1 MIRKVIILLGLV
13 CTCVSAQAFQLSI
26 LEQQPTL
33 TAQNWT
39 LEDGLPVNT
48 VGRVTQDSLGYLWI
62 STYDG
67 LVRFDGLEFEIFN
80 YSNTP
85 AMPHNRT
92 TIIYLQGKDRMWI
105 ALEYGG
111 VLLKENGEFKH
122 FGNQTNFTDSD
133 LTQIHESS
141 DSRMFFITHSG
152 VYVYNGEQFAMFYNI
167 DNPEQNQVHSIYED
181 VDKSIWVATND
192 GLLQFTPTGDLLA
205 EYDRSSAQ
213 QNNRI
218 LEVIRTNDGVITVGT
233 DDGVYELQGEELIQP
248 QKFAIT
254 AGYPIYDIYHDQN
267 KTLFFSSGAV
277 FYNSNGTISNL
288 QPNHLELGEVYREV
302 YTDSQGKFWLIGTS
316 GSLSLFEDGKIRPFT
331 EIPDL
336 SDYYFNSIFED
347 REGNLWFGTSGNGL
361 IAVSKSKVQNLGT
374 PEGLSGD
381 NILAM
386 LEDSKG
392 RYWIGTRGDGL
403 NLIEDDTITHYDV
416 TNGAA
421 TNIVQSIGE
430 DSTGNIWFG
439 HHQKGLDKVTPNGL
453 EHFTPGNNVEINDIR
468 SIYTHSNGE
477 MWLGTYG
484 GLIKFD
490 PITSDHVIYDKDD
503 GLTGVKIRYVT
514 EAPDG
519 ALWTGSLDGGVSRF
533 HEGTFTN
540 YTIKNGLSSN
550 NIRSIYID
558 EYDPGT
564 VWIGSENNGLNRLKD
579 GEIKYIN
586 MEDGLP
592 DHIIHWISQ
601 DEDGWLWMSSNRGVF
616 KIKKSELNA
625 YLDNESD
632 IFTLLHYGRAEG
644 MRNPE
649 GNGSVQE
656 AGLRTRNGDFWFS
669 TQEGV
674 AIFSQDQND
683 SQAFPPTV
691 LINSITA
698 GGNSYTS
705 DEVVIDEGYKS
716 FTINFHALTFP
727 SSEKARF
734 RYRLNGVD
742 DSWNEISDQRSASYN
757 DIPAGD
763 YTFEVIAANNNGVW
777 SEKPATAAITVQPY
791 FYEQPWFFI
800 LVLALIT
807 AGYFGST
814 QIRYR
819 YLLNKQRKLETIIQ
833 EQTAELRQ
841 ERNDLQVKN
850 QIISMQAAELEE
862 SNRTKDKFFSIIA
875 HDLRNPFQAILGF
888 TELSLM
894 DADDSTSSELTD
906 NLHNIK
912 SSAQQLLDL
921 VENLLKWA
929 SLQTG
934 KIQLAPKWFNL
945 SELLYETQ
953 KLLEHVADQKGIT
966 ITVTAP
972 DQARIYADSNML
984 QTVLRNLVSN
994 ALKFT
999 ESSGKVEL
1007 ILRKENGHYLI
1018 SVKDNGIGMPQ
1029 KIADNL
1035 LRLDST
1041 TSRPGTDNEK
1051 GSGLGLLIC
1060 KEMITLHDGTISI
1073 ESEEKT
1079 GTEFIIKL
1087 PIKALLE
1094 AQKN

>member
-1 MIRKVIILLGLV
+1 MIRKVILLLALV
-13 CTCVSAQAFQLSI
+13 CSCVSAKAFQLSI

-33 TAQNWT
+33 TAQHWT

-67 LVRFDGLEFEIFN
+67 LVRFDGLEFKLFN

-92 TIIYLQGKDRMWI
+92 TIIYQQDNGRMWI

-133 LTQIHESS
+133 LTQMYELSGN
-141 DSRMFFITHSG
+141 RMFFITHSG
-152 VYVYNGEQFAMFYNI
+152 LYVFDDEKFSRFYNS
-167 DNPEQNQVHSIYED
+167 DNPKQNQVHNIYED
-181 VDKSIWVATND
+181 HDKSIWVATND

-205 EYDRSSAQ
+205 EYHKSSEQ
-213 QNNRI
+213 QENRI
-218 LEVIRTNDGVITVGT
+218 LEVIRTNAGTITVGT
-233 DDGVYELQGEELIQP
+233 DDGVYELREKELVQS
-248 QKFAIT
+248 QKYAIT
-254 AGYPIYDIYHDQN
+254 ADHPIYDIFHDDN
-267 KTLFFSSGAV
+267 KTLFSSAGEV
-277 FYNSNGTISNL
+277 FYNSNGNISKVQHNY
-288 QPNHLELGEVYREV
+288 LELGEVYREF
-302 YTDSQGKFWLIGTS
+302 YTDSEGRFWLVGTS

-331 EIPDL
+331 EIPDH
-336 SDYYFNSIFED
+336 SDYYFNSVFED
-347 REGNLWFGTSGNGL
+347 REGKLWFGTSGNGL
-361 IAVSKSKVQNLGT
+361 LAVSESKVQNLGT

-386 LEDSKG
+386 LEDSQG
-392 RYWIGTRGDGL
+392 RYWVGTRGAGL
-403 NLIEDDTITHYDV
+403 NMIEGNSITHYDV
-416 TNGAA
+416 TNGAE

-430 DSTGNIWFG
+430 DIHGNIWFG
-439 HHQKGLDKVTPNGL
+439 HHQKGLNKITPNGL
-453 EHFTPGNNVEINDIR
+453 EHYTPGNNVEINDIR

-490 PITSDHVIYDKDD
+490 PSDSNHVIYDKDD
-503 GLTGVKIRYVT
+503 GLSGVKIRYVT

-533 HEGTFTN
+533 HEGSFTN
-540 YTIKNGLSSN
+540 YTVEDGLSSN

-558 EYDPGT
+558 EYDAGT
-564 VWIGSENNGLNRLKD
+564 IWIGSENNGLNRLKD
-579 GEIKYIN
+579 GEISYIN

-625 YLDNESD
+625 YLDNDSD

-656 AGLRTRNGDFWFS
+656 AGLRTSSGDFWFS

-674 AIFSQDQND
+674 AIFSQDQNE

-691 LINSITA
+691 LVNSITA

-705 DEVVIDEGYKS
+705 NEVVIDKGYKS

-734 RYRLNGVD
+734 RYRLIGID
-742 DSWNEISDQRSASYN
+742 DSWNEISNQRSASYN

-777 SEKPATAAITVQPY
+777 SEQPATASITVQPY

-850 QIISMQAAELEE
+850 QIIRRQATELEE
-862 SNRTKDKFFSIIA
+862 SNKTKDKFFSIIA

-894 DADDSTSSELTD
+894 DADDSTSSELTE
-906 NLHNIK
+906 NLQNIK
-912 SSAQQLLDL
+912 SSAKQLLEL

-934 KIQLAPKWFNL
+934 KIKLAPEWINL
-945 SELLYETQ
+945 SDLLNQTQ
-953 KLLEHVADQKGIT
+953 KLLEHVGNQKGIS
-966 ITVTAP
+966 ITVSAP
-972 DQARIYADSNML
+972 EQARILADQNML
-984 QTVLRNLVSN
+984 QTVLLNLVSN
-994 ALKFT
+994 SLKFT
-999 ESSGKVEL
+999 ESGGKVKL
-1007 ILRKENGHYLI
+1007 ILRKVDDHYLI

-1029 KIADNL
+1029 KIAENL
-1035 LRLDST
+1035 LRLDSN

-1051 GSGLGLLIC
+1051 GSGFGLLIC
-1060 KEMITLHDGTISI
+1060 KEMITLHNGSISV

-1087 PIKALLE
+1087 PIKAFLE